1 MMKLQLSRPGSVAEW
16 TEPLLVFT
24 GMNTL
29 LRVTFVKEVDGTLCS
44 ISHTLPHDNIE

>member
-1 MMKLQLSRPGSVAEW
+1 MKLQLSRPRSVIEW

-44 ISHTLPHDNIE
+44 ILHALPHEYI

>member
-1 MMKLQLSRPGSVAEW
+1 MKLQLSRPRSVVEW

-29 LRVTFVKEVDGTLCS
+29 LRVTLVKKVEGKLCS
-44 ISHTLPHDNIE
+44 ILHSLPHDYFE